1 MRLLL
6 ILDHATEDRLLADI
20 VEHGH
25 TVVARLLSSREAE
38 ARLPDLEVD
47 VVLAGAG
54 RSTLS
59 ADLLRATDSRGIRV
73 VALAST
79 DLDRHHAR
87 SLGIHEVLE
96 ADVAW
101 GEIDAFVRGSAVL
114 GARVDETA
122 EAAHPRGA
130 RVIAVW
136 GPAGAPGRTTLSI
149 NVAAELAARGRDV
162 VLIDADTYGGAIAP
176 ALGLLDEAPGFASA
190 CRLAGSG
197 SLDRAEFD
205 RIAPVY
211 SAAGGPFRVLTGIPT
226 SRRWPELAPDR
237 IDAAIEVLRTVA
249 TDIVIDVGF
258 NLEAD
263 DELSSDLFSPRRN
276 AATAASL
283 RLADDVLAVGL
294 ADPIGLAR
302 FLRAHVDLLDVVS
315 TSRVHVVINRV
326 RGSALGIDAAGQ
338 VRQSLRRFAGIE
350 TATLLPH
357 DQRASDAAI
366 LLARTLREAAPR
378 SGLRAGIRGLVDT
391 VLLPIAADDL
401 AVRPRRA
408 LRRSLAAG

>member
-20 VEHGH
+20 VEHDH

-38 ARLPDLEVD
+38 TRLPEVD
-47 VVLAGAG
+47 VDVILAGAG
-54 RSTLS
+54 RATLS
-59 ADLLRATDSRGIRV
+59 AELLRTSDSRGIRV
-73 VALAST
+73 IALAST

-87 SLGIHEVLE
+87 SLGIHEVLD
-96 ADVAW
+96 AGAPW
-101 GEIDAFVRGSAVL
+101 SEIDPFVRGSAVVGSRSDEPERSRPL
-114 GARVDETA
+114 GGRV
-122 EAAHPRGA
+122 
-130 RVIAVW
+130 VAVW

-149 NVAAELAARGRDV
+149 NVAAELAARGREV
-162 VLIDADTYGGAIAP
+162 VLVDADTYGGAIAP
-176 ALGLLDEAPGFASA
+176 SLGLLDEAPGFASA

-197 SLDRAEFD
+197 SLDRAELE

-211 SAAGGPFRVLTGIPT
+211 SAAGAPFRVLTGIPT

-237 IDAAIEVLRTVA
+237 IDKAIDVLRTLA
-249 TDIVIDVGF
+249 TDIVVDVGF

-283 RLADDVLAVGL
+283 RLADDVVAVGL

-302 FLRAHVDLLDVVS
+302 FLRAHVDLLDTVS

-338 VRQSLRRFAGIE
+338 VRQSLRRFAGIDS
-350 TATLLPH
+350 ATLMPH

-366 LLARTLREAAPR
+366 LLGRTLREAAPR
-378 SGLRAGIRGLVDT
+378 SGLRAGIRAFVDT

-401 AVRPRRA
+401 ATRPRRA